1 MAYVT
6 YTTDALVCGTFDR
19 NTADRSYRL
28 FTRELGML
36 YADARS
42 VRKETSK
49 QRQALQDFSLIRV
62 SLVKGKGGWKI
73 GSVAETKNYYST
85 ASNQAARGSVVKVI
99 RLMRRFLAGEEMH
112 VSLFDECVIA
122 LEFFSHQHTDR
133 KCYEHIFIQRVLAQ
147 LGYIKLSD
155 VPKAIATVP
164 LAELASDRV
173 CDYDKEIALSIER
186 AQNAS
191 QL

>member
-42 VRKETSK
+42 VRKESSK

-73 GSVAETKNYYST
+73 GSVVERKNYY
-85 ASNQAARGSVVKVI
+85 AHAADQAARGSVVKIV
-99 RLMRRFLAGEEMH
+99 RLMRRFITGEEMH
-112 VSLFDECVIA
+112 ESLFDECISA
-122 LEFFSHQHTDR
+122 LEFFSIKHTER
-133 KCYEHIFIQRVLAQ
+133 ACYEQIFIQRVLAA
-147 LGYIKLSD
+147 LGYIKTSD
-155 VPKAIATVP
+155 VPKIFATIP
-164 LAELASDRV
+164 LDELSAAVV
-173 CDYDKEIALSIER
+173 CNHYKEIGLSIER

>member
-42 VRKETSK
+42 VRKEASK
-49 QRQALQDFSLIRV
+49 QRQALQDFSFIRV

-73 GSVAETKNYYST
+73 GSVTEVKNYYAHAADQT
-85 ASNQAARGSVVKVI
+85 ARGSVVKIV
-99 RLMRRFLAGEEMH
+99 RLIRRFLAGEEMH
-112 VSLFDECVIA
+112 ESLFDECVTA
-122 LEFFSHQHTDR
+122 LEFFSSEHVDR

-147 LGYIKLSD
+147 LGYIKFSD
-155 VPKAIATVP
+155 VPKAFDAVP
-164 LAELASDRV
+164 LDELAGEIV
-173 CDYDKEIALSIER
+173 CDHDKAIALSIER
-186 AQNAS
+186 AQDAS